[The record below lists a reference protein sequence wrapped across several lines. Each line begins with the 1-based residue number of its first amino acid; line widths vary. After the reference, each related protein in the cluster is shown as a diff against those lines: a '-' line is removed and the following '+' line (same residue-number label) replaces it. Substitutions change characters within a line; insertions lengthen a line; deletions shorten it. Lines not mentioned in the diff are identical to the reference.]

1 VSEAEKARTDEAN
14 TLSRWTGTETILL
27 VEDDDALR
35 GYATDILQELG
46 YHVLSAS
53 HGVSALE
60 TLDRGGPVD
69 LLLTDVVMPG
79 GLNGRQLA
87 DKAVAKR
94 PSLRVLYMTGYTR
107 NAIVHHGR
115 LDPGI
120 NVISKPFSF
129 EELAARVRARLD
141 SPD

>member
-1 VSEAEKARTDEAN
+1 MSAN
-14 TLSRWTGTETILL
+14 N
-27 VEDDDALR
+27 
-35 GYATDILQELG
+35 
-46 YHVLSAS
+46 
-53 HGVSALE
+53 GVAALE

-87 DKAVAKR
+87 DKAVARR
-94 PSLRVLYMTGYTR
+94 PGLRVLYMTGYTR

-120 NVISKPFSF
+120 NMVSKPFSF
-129 EELAARVRARLD
+129 EELAARVRERLIPRTETRPSARTQRFGLR
-141 SPD
+141 PVTIIGVLGE